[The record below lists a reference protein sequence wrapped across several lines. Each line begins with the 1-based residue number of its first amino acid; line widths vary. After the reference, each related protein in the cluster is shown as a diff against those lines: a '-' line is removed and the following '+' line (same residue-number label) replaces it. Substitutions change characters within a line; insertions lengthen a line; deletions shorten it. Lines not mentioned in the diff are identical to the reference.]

1 MRQNLFAFA
10 VFASLLPFS
19 AAQGQ
24 TVIQSQEG
32 IALQNQ
38 IDQLQQQLQQ
48 VQQSQSSGGDNG
60 GDNNG
65 SALGG
70 AAPAPSAAPPAGG
83 IVASLLTQVQQ
94 LQAQVQSLSGRVD
107 TLQNQVDTQHDATEK
122 EIGDL
127 KFAMTNGGA
136 GAAGAAAATAP
147 ESPSPSPLPSPLPS
161 PSAAAASPQAQLH
174 AAQQAI
180 IHGDYQTAESDTR
193 AILKASKTS
202 PQSYQAQLILA
213 EALYGE
219 GRPQDAAIA
228 FDDTYN
234 HNRTGTYAPLALLG
248 LANSLTSIHQA
259 AAACDTLSSLDSQFP
274 TPPDGLGPRIAA
286 AKHRAHCN

>member
-48 VQQSQSSGGDNG
+48 VQTSSGNNG
-60 GDNNG
+60 GDNSG
-65 SALGG
+65 SALGN
-70 AAPAPSAAPPAGG
+70 AAPAPSAAPPSGG

-107 TLQNQVDTQHDATEK
+107 TLQNQVDTQHAATEK

-136 GAAGAAAATAP
+136 GAAGAGAGAAAAAAPAAAP
-147 ESPSPSPLPSPLPS
+147 EAPPP
-161 PSAAAASPQAQLH
+161 AAAASPQAALH

-180 IHGDYQTAESDTR
+180 IHGDYHTAETETR
-193 AILKASKTS
+193 AILKTSKTS

-234 HNRTGTYAPLALLG
+234 RNRTGTYAPLALLG

-259 AAACDTLSSLDSQFP
+259 TAACDTLSSLDSQFP